1 MSIIPT
7 SAEPQPMTDEQ
18 KFFYDLKGWL
28 LLPGVLEE
36 GLLEAVREH
45 VYKLKKEPESLPLHE
60 RYSLAGPAQELVDHP
75 AIAGVLG
82 AIIAPDPD
90 EDSYGFR
97 CENSFAMLRTHGQE
111 GSAPHCG
118 PLVGPMAY
126 QLIKGHI
133 WSGLTRVVWELSEV
147 KKGGG
152 GTPIMSGSHKAGFP
166 VPERFRQFD
175 PSVYEEYACPSG
187 SVLIF
192 SESCWHFGAEWKNA
206 EQERLAIF
214 NCYCSYLAQ
223 WHKLNLPPEVIASMP
238 PKRQTAFRGV
248 WGHNFHAGQHNT
260 YYDETNQAL

>member
-45 VYKLKKEPESLPLHE
+45 IYKLKNEPESLPLHE
-60 RYSLAGPAQELVDHP
+60 RYSLAGPTQELVDHP
-75 AIAGVLG
+75 AIAGVLAG
-82 AIIAPDPD
+82 IIAPDPD
-90 EDSYGFR
+90 EHSYGFR
-97 CENSFAMLRTHGQE
+97 CESSFSMIRAHGEQ

-126 QLIKGHI
+126 QLIKGQI

-175 PSVYEEYACPSG
+175 PSVYEEYACPPG

-192 SESCWHFGAEWKNA
+192 SESCWHFGTEWKDA
-206 EQERLAIF
+206 DQERLAIF

-223 WHKLNLPPEVIASMP
+223 YHQLNCPPEVVASMP

-248 WGHNFHAGQHNT
+248 RGHNFHAGQHNT
-260 YYDETNQAL
+260 YYKVLVHE